1 MYIDVTCMRVRS
13 YAPTHTQL
21 LSTAPGGTCV
31 DSYVMSHLGRG
42 SMAHGTH
49 DLRRTVA
56 DFADRPR
63 HANAHAVLISTICA
77 SEPLGPLSIR
87 REAPDVR
94 HGAAIAA
101 VASLSALA
109 AARAGE
115 CRARRSAS
123 GPHGTSASSELR
135 LGARSSRPTA
145 RACCCC
151 PAPATAPDACV
162 PVACRQRCWSVGS
175 PGRRRPG
182 GG

>member
-31 DSYVMSHLGRG
+31 DMSCRTSGAVRTRHARPP
-42 SMAHGTH
+42 
-49 DLRRTVA
+49 RTVA

-77 SEPLGPLSIR
+77 SEPLGSLSMR

-101 VASLSALA
+101 VARLSALA
-109 AARAGE
+109 AARAGA